1 MSIEIGSNFM
11 YRGKKYLDDR
21 LNDIT
26 SLNDLKNWS
35 ISTIPIPDGFEVFFN
50 GYWYTYN
57 SGNSP
62 NEETGC
68 FKKRSE
74 IIDSLDEV
82 TNSYEVGV
90 SQKVLVNK
98 FEDVDSKIN
107 ALFAATFPLS
117 FSTFTKDPN
126 TTNYAIWTTPFNPKF
141 TWNLKYEGKKGI
153 LPTTSYSVQI
163 KKIKEGIE
171 VWETVSGTV
180 EKLDNTLTWTSSSDA
195 IGNYETP
202 ITISYRISASYKDNS
217 LGNIESTVTK
227 EISYNFMYKRYYG
240 VSTSASLNSSDVN
253 SFEFDLSNGSTKSST
268 AFDCT
273 GGKYPYFVIPTAVYN
288 KHNPEWWVGG
298 LRTTDLVIQS
308 GIDIK
313 ENEEGI
319 TIPYTAI
326 RLSNI
331 QTGKLN
337 IEFK

>member
-26 SLNDLKNWS
+26 SLNDLKNWE
-35 ISTIPIPDGFEVFFN
+35 IPIPDGFEVFFN

-57 SGNSP
+57 SSNSP
-62 NEETGC
+62 NEETGY

-74 IIDSLDEV
+74 IINSLDEV

-98 FEDVDSKIN
+98 FGVVDSKIN
-107 ALFAATFPLS
+107 TLFAATFPLS

-126 TTNYAIWTTPFNPKF
+126 TANYSIWTTPFNPKF
-141 TWNLKYEGKKGI
+141 EWNLKYEGKEGI

-163 KKIKEGIE
+163 KEGSE
-171 VWETVSGTV
+171 DWKTVSGTE
-180 EKLDNTLTWTSSSDA
+180 EKLDNTLTWTSSNA
-195 IGNYETP
+195 IGNYGTP
-202 ITISYRISASYKDNS
+202 ITISYKISASYVDNS
-217 LGNIESTVTK
+217 LGGIESTVTK
-227 EISYNFMYKRYYG
+227 DISYNFMYKRYYG
-240 VSTSASLNSSDVN
+240 VSSKTSLDSSDVI
-253 SFEFDLSNGSTKSST
+253 SFDSDLSNGSTKSST

-298 LRTTDLVIQS
+298 LKNTDLVIQS
-308 GIDIK
+308 DIDIE
-313 ENEEGI
+313 ENENGI
-319 TIPYTAI
+319 SIPYTAI
-326 RLSNI
+326 RLGNI

>member
-1 MSIEIGSNFM
+1 M

-26 SLNDLKNWS
+26 SLDKLKNWS
-35 ISTIPIPDGFEVFFN
+35 IPIPDGFEVFYN

-57 SGNSP
+57 SGNSF
-62 NEETGC
+62 NENTGY

-82 TNSYEVGV
+82 TNSNEVGV
-90 SQKVLVNK
+90 SQNVLVSK
-98 FEDVDSKIN
+98 FGDVDSKIN
-107 ALFAATFPLS
+107 TLFAATFPLS

-126 TTNYAIWTTPFNPKF
+126 TTNYAIWTAPFNPKF
-141 TWNLKYEGKKGI
+141 IWNLKYEGKEEI
-153 LPTTSYSVQI
+153 LPTTSYLVQI
-163 KKIKEGIE
+163 KKGSEDWK
-171 VWETVSGTV
+171 TVNGTD
-180 EKLDNTLTWTSSSDA
+180 ERLDNTLTWASSNA
-195 IGNYETP
+195 IGKYGTP
-202 ITISYRISASYKDNS
+202 ITVSYKITASYVDDS
-217 LGNIESTVTK
+217 LGSIESTVTK

-240 VSTSASLNSSDVN
+240 VSSNTSLSSSDVT
-253 SFEFDLSNGSTKSST
+253 SFGSDLSNGSTKSST

-298 LRTTDLVIQS
+298 LKNTDLVIQS
-308 GIDIK
+308 SIGIT
-313 ENEEGI
+313 ENDI